1 MAQYRPPQPLNF
13 VEPNWDR
20 FISQFQMFR
29 LLTELDKKS
38 EPIQIASLK
47 YCMGPEAEDVFK
59 TFNLS
64 EADAGKYELVV
75 DKYKGYFSPRKN
87 VLRLRRL
94 FYKRTQQSH
103 EDTETYLRALF
114 TMSEYCDFANKKE
127 SIRDQFVRNP

>member
-75 DKYKGYFSPRKN
+75 DKYKGYFSPRK
-87 VLRLRRL
+87 
-94 FYKRTQQSH
+94 T
-103 EDTETYLRALF
+103 
-114 TMSEYCDFANKKE
+114 YCDCVGYFTNVPNSHMK
-127 SIRDQFVRNP
+127 IPRHI